1 MNQEDLS
8 RITNQIQKSIQGTI
22 SQIAKDAVKEALTI
36 NESKIE
42 KVKTSLNRKRKAD
55 SIHFNKKPRED
66 HFKHNQNLDEKP
78 DDALE
83 AIEEGDFEA
92 SKTAINEGKK
102 IIKTRKI
109 LIRIADREGWLAVNE
124 FRNDELASD
133 DEEEKKLRRA
143 IRSANA
149 LKEKLPKSTSR

>member
-36 NESKIE
+36 NSSKIE

-55 SIHFNKKPRED
+55 SIHFNKKAHED
-66 HFKHNQNLDEKP
+66 QFKHNEKL

-83 AIEEGDFEA
+83 AMEEGDFEA

-102 IIKTRKI
+102 IIKTRKK
-109 LIRIADREGWLAVNE
+109 LIRIADREVTI
-124 FRNDELASD
+124 
-133 DEEEKKLRRA
+133 EKVILLTS
-143 IRSANA
+143 SATTA
-149 LKEKLPKSTSR
+149 DV